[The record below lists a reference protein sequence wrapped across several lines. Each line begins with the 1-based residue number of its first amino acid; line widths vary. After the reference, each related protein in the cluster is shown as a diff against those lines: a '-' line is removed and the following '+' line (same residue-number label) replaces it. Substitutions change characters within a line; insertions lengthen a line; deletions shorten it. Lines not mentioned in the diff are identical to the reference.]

1 MKTILHSALLAGGVL
16 AAAGACA
23 AEPAPTAQP
32 YQIVT
37 RLGVSTT
44 TFGCVEGNIGTCHY
58 LILKSLC
65 QEKMLDH
72 RTKERTC
79 QYMEAVPPFKLAPGE
94 KRTVGNLPADYLFTM
109 KVNATPTVDEVLKSP
124 SPH

>member
-1 MKTILHSALLAGGVL
+1 MKPILHSALLAGGLL
-16 AAAGACA
+16 AAAGAWA
-23 AEPAPTAQP
+23 AEPSQP
-32 YQIVT
+32 YQVVT

-44 TFGCVEGNIGTCHY
+44 TFGCGEGNLGICHY

-65 QEKMLDH
+65 QEKMLDT

-79 QYMEAVPPFKLAPGE
+79 SYTEAVPPFRLLPGE
-94 KRTVGNLPADYLFTM
+94 KKTVGNLPADYLYTM
-109 KVNATPTVDEVLKSP
+109 KMNATPTVDEVLKSP

>member
-1 MKTILHSALLAGGVL
+1 MKKPLHSTMLAVAVL
-16 AAAGACA
+16 ASAGALA
-23 AEPAPTAQP
+23 APPQP
-32 YQIVT
+32 WVVVT

-44 TFGCVEGNIGTCHY
+44 TFGCGIGNAGVCHY

-65 QEKMLDH
+65 QEKMLDA

-79 QYMEAVPPFKLAPGE
+79 SYTEAVPPFKLLPGE
-94 KRTVGNLPADYLFTM
+94 KKTVADLPADYLYTM
-109 KVNATPTVDEVLKSP
+109 KMNATPTVDEVLKSP